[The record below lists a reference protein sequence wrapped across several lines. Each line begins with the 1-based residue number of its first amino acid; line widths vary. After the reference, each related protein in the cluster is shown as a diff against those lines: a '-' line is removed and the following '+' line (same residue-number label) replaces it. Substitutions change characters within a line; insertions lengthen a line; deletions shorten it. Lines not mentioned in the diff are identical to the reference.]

1 MSATYRAPRLH
12 IDGRWCE
19 GEHAADFELVN
30 PANRQVLDRLRLASR
45 EQIDLALQAAQKGFE
60 AWQRVAARR
69 ICKKPCSRTPAVGGP
84 SCASRASRPIE
95 MRQAAAWAT
104 VTP

>member
-84 SCASRASRPIE
+84 SCANPASGPIE
-95 MRQAAAWAT
+95 VRRAVA
-104 VTP
+104 